1 MILAYGALM
10 MGILGGVAGQ
20 MLLKSGASAGSLMDQ
35 MMSPHTIGG
44 LALYGGSAFFYILA
58 LRDIPVSVAFPSV
71 SLSYAV
77 VALLGHFLFGEAF
90 GWPQAVG
97 IGLILCGVFLL
108 ARFA

>member
-1 MILAYGALM
+1 MILSYGSLIL
-10 MGILGGVAGQ
+10 GILGGVAGQ
-20 MLLKSGASAGSLMDQ
+20 MLLKTGAGAGSIMQQLM
-35 MMSPHTIGG
+35 SLHTLGG
-44 LALYGGSAFFYILA
+44 LALYGGSAIFYIFA
-58 LRDIPVSVAFPSV
+58 LREIPVSVAFPSV

-77 VALLGHFLFGEAF
+77 VAVLGHFLFGEAF